1 MRYTYLFSEPTY
13 QVIKP
18 QGDLEPESCQTVH
31 HLGKSGKGVYYSS
44 IKDAYRLQVWVLES
58 CPHDKWVLEHD
69 RHLNLVPNNGQ
80 QVYGSWILQDTNY
93 IKKGYININSDDGTT
108 VVQGN
113 SEWNSDDENDDD
125 EEKGNTKDLVDKFC
139 GGIWIF
145 GFHPFKE
152 IFFLSMNLSRGQR
165 TGISFKH
172 LQDSTPW

>member
-1 MRYTYLFSEPTY
+1 
-13 QVIKP
+13 
-18 QGDLEPESCQTVH
+18 
-31 HLGKSGKGVYYSS
+31 
-44 IKDAYRLQVWVLES
+44 
-58 CPHDKWVLEHD
+58 
-69 RHLNLVPNNGQ
+69 VPNNGQ